1 MNISL
6 TSYSSQA
13 RSLYYCSNEEPHC
26 EVIKQ
31 KAIEEEAPQMAST
44 LQPAATITSG
54 SVAQRSDSAAPLQ
67 RAAVDDTPI
76 RG

>member
-1 MNISL
+1 
-6 TSYSSQA
+6 
-13 RSLYYCSNEEPHC
+13 
-26 EVIKQ
+26 
-31 KAIEEEAPQMAST
+31 MAST

-54 SVAQRSDSAAPLQ
+54 SVAQRSGSVAPLQ